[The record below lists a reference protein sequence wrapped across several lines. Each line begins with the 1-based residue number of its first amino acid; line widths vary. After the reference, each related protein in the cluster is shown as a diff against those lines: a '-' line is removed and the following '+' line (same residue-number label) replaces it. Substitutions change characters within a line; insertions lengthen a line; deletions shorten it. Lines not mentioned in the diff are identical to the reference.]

1 MAGDKRQSG
10 MTLVEV
16 LVALAIMSAVA
27 AAILALIA
35 QNTRFVAAAEDQMI
49 AGMAADQEMVEAL
62 ARAAPL
68 DRDVE
73 ESDRDFAG
81 RRFKVTRTVTEIGV
95 ESLVRIDIVVRDAS
109 GRQSLAS
116 ATTIKSEGQ
125 P

>member
-35 QNTRFVAAAEDQMI
+35 QNTRFVAAAEEQMI

-68 DRDVE
+68 DRGVE
-73 ESDRDFAG
+73 ESERELAG
-81 RRFKVTRTVTEIGV
+81 RRFKVTRTVSETEIAG
-95 ESLVRIDIVVRDAS
+95 LVRIDMVVRDAS
-109 GRQSLAS
+109 GRQTLAS
-116 ATTIKSEGQ
+116 ATTIKSEER
-125 P
+125 